1 MPVGVRHAGL
11 ALAVLLVPWGTIT
24 GWRGVGAQAPVRPP
38 APVGER
44 MAPSGSV
51 RLDAGRFTVV
61 AGPADIRLAR
71 ALLEQAQRQ
80 DSFPGLPRPR
90 ARVLVAIAPD
100 AARFRQWVGPHAPE
114 WGAAIAFPDQQ
125 RIVMQGRYAGSEAG
139 DPRQVLRHELAHL
152 ALHEQ
157 LGWRA
162 PRWFDEGYASVVA
175 GEWTRETALETAVG
189 MVWRSLPPLDSVE
202 AGFDGGGAAAAWSYA
217 LAHRAVAEL
226 MALDPARGVGPLV
239 AHWRTEGSLE
249 RALRRSYGMTG
260 EGFDRHWRQ
269 ATRRRYGAL
278 ALVANVSVAVGGLG
292 VLLGPL
298 FVMRRRRDRRRLA
311 AMRAS
316 EASQEAAQRA
326 SALEVLLGL
335 PSATS
340 APAPADAAVPA
351 AAADAAP
358 LSAPPGERY
367 PPG

>member
-1 MPVGVRHAGL
+1 MPAGLRRAVGGL
-11 ALAVLLVPWGTIT
+11 ALALAPWGTMA
-24 GWRGVGAQAPVRPP
+24 GVQAQTPDDPP
-38 APVGER
+38 APAREAV
-44 MAPSGSV
+44 APTGSV

-61 AGPADIRLAR
+61 AGPADARLAR
-71 ALLEQAQRQ
+71 TLLEQAQRQ

-100 AARFRQWVGPHAPE
+100 ADRFRQWVGPHAPE

-157 LGWRA
+157 LGGRA

-175 GEWTRETALETAVG
+175 GEWTREVALETAVG

-202 AGFDGGGAAAAWSYA
+202 AGFEGGGAEAAWSYA

-226 MALDPARGVGPLV
+226 MALDPARGVAPLV
-239 AHWRTEGSLE
+239 TAWRAEGSLE

-292 VLLGPL
+292 LLLGPL

-316 EASQEAAQRA
+316 EAAQEEAQRA
-326 SALEVLLGL
+326 SALELLLGL
-335 PSATS
+335 PSAESSPGAEVVT
-340 APAPADAAVPA
+340 V
-351 AAADAAP
+351 AAADAVP
-358 LSAPPGERY
+358 LSAPPAGRY
-367 PPG
+367 PAG

>member
-1 MPVGVRHAGL
+1 MPAGVRRA
-11 ALAVLLVPWGTIT
+11 ACCLAVALVPWGPTA
-24 GWRGVGAQAPVRPP
+24 GWCDVGAQAPAFPP
-38 APVGER
+38 APVGEET
-44 MAPSGSV
+44 APSGSV

-61 AGPADIRLAR
+61 AGPADARLAR
-71 ALLEQAQRQ
+71 TLLDQAQRQ
-80 DSFPGLPRPR
+80 DSFPGMPRPR
-90 ARVLVAIAPD
+90 ARVLLAIAPD
-100 AARFRQWVGPHAPE
+100 ADRFRQWVGPHAPE

-175 GEWTRETALETAVG
+175 GEWTREVALETAVG

-226 MALDPARGVGPLV
+226 MALDPARGVGPLLT
-239 AHWRTEGSLE
+239 HWRSEGSLE

-260 EGFDRHWRQ
+260 EGFDRYWRQ

-316 EASQEAAQRA
+316 EAAQEVAQRA

-335 PSATS
+335 PAAT
-340 APAPADAAVPA
+340 PVPGDAAGT
-351 AAADAAP
+351 AAADDAVP
-358 LSAPPGERY
+358 LSAPPAERY
-367 PPG
+367 PPS